1 MKNNRLLCCLVATL
15 LCTPLI
21 LPAQCGI
28 SVDAGEDIILCSPFT
43 AVDLSG
49 SIDGPYVK
57 CHWEP
62 YSLIPNPNSIIT
74 STNVSQTTTFVLR
87 ARTDELMDNMI
98 FNPDFELGNI
108 GFFSSLDYGSLLH
121 PDSYNVL
128 TDPSSSND
136 AFYPCPDHTTGS
148 GNMLAANISYS
159 FSQPTI
165 WCQTVQVKPHTDYYF
180 SYWGNRISTPAK
192 SGIMLRINGLVVSS
206 MLFTAATPKCEWK
219 NGNGI
224 WNSGDNTFA
233 QLCITNMKYA
243 NPVAID
249 DIFFAPFCE
258 TVDSVTVFVESVK
271 AVAAPSLHPLPCA
284 GYPIELSGAGSSTG
298 PNFTYEWTT
307 ADGNIVSGHNTLN
320 PIVDAPGTYTLTVSI
335 IDGIGNC
342 TQTASSD
349 VEVTNALQA
358 GISAPA
364 TLNCYTP
371 NVLLQGFSSQPAN
384 STYQWTA
391 SQGGNIVGAT
401 NNKNANANQAGDYTL
416 VVTNTVTGCT
426 AEMTTSIFNPVMP
439 VANTGAAP
447 ITCAAPQTTLSGAGS
462 STGNNIVYAW
472 STTNGNITS
481 GQTSQNAT
489 ANLPGTYVLEVKNN
503 LTNCKTTDTVV
514 VAANNTPLE
523 VGILPAGSITCV
535 QNNVTLSADPAT
547 TGPHRTYSWTAI
559 AGGNIVSG
567 ANLPTPVVNAPG
579 LYIMHV
585 TDTLSACSG
594 VDTVAVAADNDVV
607 VAIANAPAPLTCITS
622 LVSLNAD
629 GSSPGVDYQW
639 TTADGHIVAGA
650 NTPTPTVDAPGTY
663 HLLLT
668 NPTSGCTSTDVAVV
682 DQNTA
687 VPEVN
692 IAPPPPLSC
701 AQPLLT
707 IIGQNSAPAG
717 NYAYEWTASNGGHIF
732 SGENTLM
739 LCVDVAGTFTLH
751 VTNLDNGCT
760 ATYATAVTDDFQA
773 PDVDL
778 TAPGTLNC
786 NAPSVNLNNNSATN
800 PDQLDH
806 QWTLPDGSEVNTGS
820 VPSLGATQPGIYS
833 LLLSNTQNGCTATA
847 SVTVI
852 GHEAVTADLAAQ
864 QNNNCFGAAEG
875 SLGITAGGGTGTY
888 NYLWSNDATT
898 PSISGL
904 AAGTYSVTVT
914 DDENCSATYTAL
926 ITEPTVL
933 VPGASATPVTASGA
947 SDGSATATPQGGT
960 APYTF
965 AWDNGLNT
973 QTITDLAAGFYT
985 VTVTDV
991 NGCKEAQTV
1000 EVTSSDCSLLASIAA
1015 VDPLCHGSANGQ
1027 ATVLPNSGSA
1037 PYTYLWSSGSTE
1049 QTATGL
1055 AAGNYSVTMTDVNGC
1070 PFSGNVTLTE
1080 PEQLTLTVSNVENAV
1095 CPNSAEGSIKVQT
1108 GGGMGSPAIQWSNG
1122 QSGPEATGLTA
1133 GTYTA
1138 TATDANGCTTQTS
1151 ATVEAIDLEG
1161 PQIMAGPV
1169 NLPIGPSGSM
1179 ELNLQNLGIT
1189 VTDNC
1194 EVDTVLIT
1202 PDEFD
1207 CFDLGTQQVTITAKD
1222 ISGNTKTE
1230 VITVTFIDDETPVLE
1245 CPASIN
1251 RCAGN
1256 NIVEYA
1262 APVAIDNCLI
1272 LGGTFVLVNGLPSGS
1287 PFPQGSTMNTYT
1299 FTDVSGNTGAC
1310 SFEVTILSP
1319 LAVSTDAIV
1328 HDVADQH
1335 IGSIQV
1341 SVSGSQP
1348 GYTYEWVLNGTVIAT
1363 TEDLNGIG
1371 AGTYTLWVTDA
1382 SGCKTEAGPFEVTSL
1397 VGTDSPDWA
1406 DYIAV
1411 YPNPSSGRVFVV
1423 LPDELFDSEVR
1434 LTGFDAT
1441 GKLVLE
1447 QNSSRAKQVEID
1459 MSSLADGLYTVLIRT
1474 EQGQAA
1480 RKITIHR

>member
-1 MKNNRLLCCLVATL
+1 MKNNRLLCCLVATIF
-15 LCTPLI
+15 CTPLI
-21 LPAQCGI
+21 LPAQCGLN
-28 SVDAGEDIILCSPFT
+28 VDAGEDVIVCDPLTPVYLTGSVEGPFEKY
-43 AVDLSG
+43 
-49 SIDGPYVK
+49 I
-57 CHWEP
+57 WEP
-62 YSLIPNPNSIIT
+62 TAFLGNPYGISVT
-74 STNVSQTTTFVLR
+74 ATVSQTTTFALR
-87 ARTDELMDNMI
+87 ARTNELMPNMI
-98 FNPDFELGNI
+98 FNPDFEQGNF
-108 GFFSSLDYGSLLH
+108 GFFSSLDYGSLTH
-121 PDSYNVL
+121 PNTYNVL

-136 AFYPCPDHTTGS
+136 AFYPCTDHTSGS
-148 GNMLAANISYS
+148 GNMLAANTNYNPA
-159 FSQPTI
+159 QPVI
-165 WCQTVQVKPHTDYYF
+165 WCQTVQVKPNTDYYF
-180 SYWGNRISTPAK
+180 SYWATRISTPSK
-192 SGIMLRINGLVVSS
+192 SILSLRINGASVSNIV
-206 MLFTAATPKCEWK
+206 FTATTPKCEWK
-219 NGNGI
+219 NGSGI
-224 WNSGDNTFA
+224 WNSGDNTYA
-233 QLCITNMKYA
+233 QLCINSWKFA
-243 NPVAID
+243 NQVAID

-271 AVAAPSLHPLPCA
+271 AVASPSLYSLPCE
-284 GYPIELSGAGSSTG
+284 GYAIELSGAGSSVG
-298 PNFTYEWTT
+298 PNYTYEWTT
-307 ADGNIVSGHNTLN
+307 ANGNIVSGQNTLN
-320 PIVDAPGTYTLTVSI
+320 PMVDAPGTYTLTVSI
-335 IDGIGNC
+335 LDGIGNC
-342 TQTASSD
+342 TKTASSD

-358 GISAPA
+358 GISAPL
-364 TLNCYTP
+364 TLNCFTP

-391 SQGGNIVGAT
+391 SQGGNIVGAS
-401 NNKNANANQAGDYTL
+401 NNKNANANQPGDYTL

-426 AEMTTSIFNPVMP
+426 AEMTVSITNPVMP

-472 STTNGNITS
+472 TTTNGNITS
-481 GQTSQNAT
+481 GQNSMNAT
-489 ANLPGTYVLEVKNN
+489 ANMPGTYVLEVKNN
-503 LTNCKTTDTVV
+503 LTNCKSTDTVAV
-514 VAANNTPLE
+514 TANNTPLQ
-523 VGILPAGSITCV
+523 VGILPPSSITCV

-547 TGPHRTYSWTAI
+547 AGPNHTYSWTAI

-567 ANLPTPVVNAPG
+567 ANLPNPVVNAPG
-579 LYIMHV
+579 LYIMQV

-594 VDTVAVAADNDVV
+594 VDTVAVSADNDVV
-607 VAIANAPAPLTCITS
+607 VAVANAPSPLTCVTS

-629 GSSPGVDYQW
+629 GSSPGVNYQW
-639 TTADGHIVAGA
+639 STADGHIVSGA
-650 NTPTPTVDAPGTY
+650 NTATPSVDAPGTY

-668 NPTSGCTSTDVAVV
+668 NPTSGCTSTDVAILV
-682 DQNTA
+682 QNTSA
-687 VPEVN
+687 PEVN
-692 IAPPPPLSC
+692 IAPPSPLSC

-707 IIGQNSAPAG
+707 IIGQNNAPAG
-717 NYAYEWTASNGGHIF
+717 NYSYEWTASNGGHIF
-732 SGENTLM
+732 SGEHTLM

-751 VTNLDNGCT
+751 VINLDNGCASDFT
-760 ATYATAVTDDFQA
+760 TEVASDFQA
-773 PDVDL
+773 PDLDL
-778 TAPGTLNC
+778 SAPGTLNC
-786 NAPSVNLNNNSATN
+786 NTSSINLLNSSATN
-800 PDQLDH
+800 PALLDH

-820 VPSLGATQPGIYS
+820 VPSLGASQPGIYT

-852 GHEAVTADLAAQ
+852 GHEAVTANLAAQ

-875 SLGITAGGGTGTY
+875 ALGITAGGGTGTY
-888 NYLWSNDATT
+888 NYIWSNDATT
-898 PSISGL
+898 ADISGL

-914 DDENCSATYTAL
+914 DAENCSATYTAF
-926 ITEPTVL
+926 ITEPAAL

-947 SDGSATATPQGGT
+947 SDGTASANPQGGT

-965 AWDNGLNT
+965 AWDNGLTT

-1000 EVTSSDCSLLASIAA
+1000 EVTSSDCSLLATIAA

-1027 ATVLPNSGSA
+1027 ATVLPGSGSG

-1055 AAGNYSVTMTDVNGC
+1055 TAGNYGVTMTDVNGC
-1070 PFSGNVTLTE
+1070 PFSGNITLIE
-1080 PEQLTLTVSNVENAV
+1080 PEQLTLAVTNVENAV
-1095 CPNSAEGSIKVQT
+1095 CPNSTEGSIKVQA
-1108 GGGMGSPAIQWSNG
+1108 GGGMGIPAIQWSNG

-1161 PQIMAGPV
+1161 PQITAGPV

-1194 EVDTVLIT
+1194 AVDTVLIT

-1207 CFDLGTQQVTITAKD
+1207 CFDLGAQQVTITAKD
-1222 ISGNTKTE
+1222 ESGNTKTE
-1230 VITVTFIDDETPVLE
+1230 VITVTFIDNETPVLE

-1272 LGGTFVLVNGLPSGS
+1272 LGGTFVLVTGLPSGS

-1310 SFEVTILSP
+1310 SFEVNILSP

-1371 AGTYTLWVTDA
+1371 AGTYTLLVTDA

-1397 VGTDSPDWA
+1397 VGTNSPDWA
-1406 DYIAV
+1406 DFIAV

-1447 QNSSRAKQVEID
+1447 QNSSRVKQVEID
-1459 MSSLADGLYTVLIRT
+1459 MSSLANGLYTILIRT